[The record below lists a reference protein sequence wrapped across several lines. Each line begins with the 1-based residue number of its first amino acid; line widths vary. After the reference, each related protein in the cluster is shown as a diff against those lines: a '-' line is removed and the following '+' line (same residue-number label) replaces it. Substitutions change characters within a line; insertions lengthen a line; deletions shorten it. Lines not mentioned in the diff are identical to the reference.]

1 MTQVRQSNLES
12 TDASRSDNLP
22 LVSPGASLYPESCRN
37 GAALGSVPTL
47 DITSKDRPS
56 NIAILKDAH
65 CWQEGKRNIRLIKS
79 SFRSYIIGGRVGK
92 ASWLSPHTAEEQKR
106 MWYHSSLAMGEKQV
120 ADEWGFKST
129 SVSRSQSP
137 HDTAEPRS
145 AKDSR
150 GMRRAGSL

>member
-65 CWQEGKRNIRLIKS
+65 CWQE
-79 SFRSYIIGGRVGK
+79 GGRVGK